1 MSTSVKIM
9 PKEEK
14 ENFCQNIYQKDI
26 VKASEVLKKYEE
38 YANTVRVVLPIGC
51 YTNFRDAL
59 FHFRKLVVSVEEKEI
74 ECQAFAIKEH
84 LSRPLTDAATSIL
97 DHSSFV
103 AEKLLS
109 DEEIEPHI
117 KDNIRT
123 ILHKMKKANLRKRF
137 SGMMLANDKIKI
149 SHNEMLELLDE
160 FYGYMSWNCSKKY
173 AKYSQKYK
181 S

>member
-1 MSTSVKIM
+1 MATSFIFV
-9 PKEEK
+9 
-14 ENFCQNIYQKDI
+14 
-26 VKASEVLKKYEE
+26 AR
-38 YANTVRVVLPIGC
+38 A
-51 YTNFRDAL
+51 
-59 FHFRKLVVSVEEKEI
+59 
-74 ECQAFAIKEH
+74 
-84 LSRPLTDAATSIL
+84 LTDAATSIL